1 MDYTDNLLILYK
13 IFSVKYSILAVILL
27 SCIVIFSC
35 KKSTPAIV
43 SYKNFKITAI
53 TLNQIPFTDNNGSSW
68 DPFNGTPDVFIN
80 VLDSNSAVLH
90 NGSSDYRSDVASSAL
105 PLTYNLNNALTLPT
119 IAGNYQVQIYDYDP
133 LDANDLIGSISFN
146 PSTRQEGFPSSF
158 TETSGSFSITINGTW
173 Y

>member
-1 MDYTDNLLILYK
+1 MKIYVSLFTILCCSFLL
-13 IFSVKYSILAVILL
+13 
-27 SCIVIFSC
+27 SC

-43 SYKNFKITAI
+43 SYKNFKITSI

-105 PLTYNLNNALTLPT
+105 PLTYNLNNALNLPT

-146 PSTRQEGFPSSF
+146 PSTRQEGYPSSF
-158 TETSGSFSITINGTW
+158 TETSGSFSVTINGTW